1 MGRNEDAV
9 VGQDGFGEGGGLLR
23 DGAGGFVWIVWG
35 ERCCGHD
42 GFAGALERPRSSTSD
57 SRRLF
62 RVGGDGVWLVG
73 IGHYWGDWAN
83 VGDSR
88 IICEGRWGLR
98 MAWTGKS
105 GLAKAAAVLATI
117 LGISLGLCGLNFIA
131 VLHVQGDSSFLL
143 LTAYMELAGILLG
156 AFGLLIVLVI
166 WAWQGI
172 IGREDG

>member
-1 MGRNEDAV
+1 
-9 VGQDGFGEGGGLLR
+9 
-23 DGAGGFVWIVWG
+23 
-35 ERCCGHD
+35 
-42 GFAGALERPRSSTSD
+42 
-57 SRRLF
+57 
-62 RVGGDGVWLVG
+62 
-73 IGHYWGDWAN
+73 
-83 VGDSR
+83 
-88 IICEGRWGLR
+88 